1 VCSISSKSFLG
12 LSPKNTSSSYD
23 LDIKQMMDLMM
34 SEPQDGIGFAKLE
47 GIVEER
53 ISLDND

>member
-1 VCSISSKSFLG
+1 
-12 LSPKNTSSSYD
+12 
-23 LDIKQMMDLMM
+23 MMDLMM